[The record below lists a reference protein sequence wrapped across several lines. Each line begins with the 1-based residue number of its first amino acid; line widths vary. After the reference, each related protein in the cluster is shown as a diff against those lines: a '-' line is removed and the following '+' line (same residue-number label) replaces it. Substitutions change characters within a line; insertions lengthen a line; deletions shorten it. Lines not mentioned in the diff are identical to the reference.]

1 MTGLIV
7 HEWIAPHGGSEN
19 VLEQMVAAF
28 PDARLHAL
36 WNDAPERF
44 PHATESWLARTPL
57 RRSKA
62 AALPLL
68 PATWRRTN
76 SADADWVLVSSHL
89 FAHHVGGPVRP
100 DGPPKFVYVH
110 TPARYVW
117 TPEDDARGRH
127 PVARLL
133 APSLRRLD
141 RRRAGEGAHFA
152 ANSAFVQERIAQT
165 WQQEADVI
173 HPPVRVE
180 RLQSVPSWAD
190 TLGAEDAAALAALP
204 AEFVPTDYVL
214 GASRFV
220 DYKRLDLAVRTGEA
234 LGLPVVLAGAGP
246 QRAELAALADAA
258 TVPVTIVDRPSDA
271 LLYALLQ
278 RARLFVFPPVEDFG
292 IMPVEAMALGTPVLV
307 NARGGARESVEAL
320 GGGAVFESTDPAEL
334 ARAADTAMR
343 VDAAAA
349 ARAAAPLFGEAAFRT
364 RLSAWMS
371 SHGTETAPR

>member
-62 AALPLL
+62 ASLPLL
-68 PATWRRTN
+68 PATWRRT
-76 SADADWVLVSSHL
+76 STADADWVLVSSHL
-89 FAHHVGGPVRP
+89 FAHHVGGAVRP
-100 DGPPKFVYVH
+100 AGPAKFVYVH
-110 TPARYVW
+110 TPARYLW
-117 TPEDDARGRH
+117 TPDDDARGRH

-141 RRRAGEGAHFA
+141 RRRAGEGARFA
-152 ANSAFVQERIAQT
+152 ANSAFVRERIAQT

-190 TLGAEDAAALAALP
+190 TLDAEDAAALAALP
-204 AEFVPTDYVL
+204 ADFVL

-234 LGLPVVLAGAGP
+234 LGSPVVLAGAGP

-258 TVPVTIVDRPSDA
+258 TVAVTIVDRPSDA

-320 GGGAVFESTDPAEL
+320 VGGAVFESTDATEL
-334 ARAADTAMR
+334 ARAAEIAMQ

-349 ARAAAPLFGEAAFRT
+349 ARAAGPLFGEAAFRT
-364 RLSAWMS
+364 RLTAWMT
-371 SHGTETAPR
+371 SHGADTAPR

>member
-62 AALPLL
+62 ASLPLL

-76 SADADWVLVSSHL
+76 TADADWVLVSSHL

-100 DGPPKFVYVH
+100 EGPPKFVYVH

-141 RRRAGEGAHFA
+141 RRRAAEGARFA
-152 ANSAFVQERIAQT
+152 ANSAFVRERIAQT

-180 RLQSVPSWAD
+180 RLQSVPTWAD
-190 TLGAEDAAALAALP
+190 TLDAVDAAALAALP
-204 AEFVPTDYVL
+204 VEFVL

-234 LGLPVVLAGAGP
+234 LGVPVVLAGAGP
-246 QRAELAALADAA
+246 QRAELAALAEAA

-278 RARLFVFPPVEDFG
+278 QARLFVFPPVEDFG

-320 GGGAVFESTDPAEL
+320 AGGAVFESADPAEL
-334 ARAADTAMR
+334 ARAADTALL

-349 ARAAAPLFGEAAFRT
+349 ARAAGPLFGEAAFRT
-364 RLSAWMS
+364 RLTAWMT
-371 SHGTETAPR
+371 SHGADTAPR

>member
-1 MTGLIV
+1 MSGLIV

-28 PDARLHAL
+28 PDARLHGL

-68 PATWRRTN
+68 PATWRRTRT
-76 SADADWVLVSSHL
+76 ADADWVLVSSHL

-100 DGPPKFVYVH
+100 GGPPKFVYVH
-110 TPARYVW
+110 TPARYIW
-117 TPEDDARGRH
+117 TPEDDARGNH
-127 PVARLL
+127 PIARLL
-133 APSLRRLD
+133 APGLRRLD
-141 RRRAGEGAHFA
+141 RRRAAEGARFA
-152 ANSAFVQERIAQT
+152 ANSEFVRERIAAT
-165 WQQEADVI
+165 WGQEADVI

-180 RLQSVPSWAD
+180 LLQAVPSWAD
-190 TLGAEDAAALAALP
+190 TLDAADAAALAALP
-204 AEFVPTDYVL
+204 GDVARGEFVL

-246 QRAELAALADAA
+246 QRADLAALAEVA

-271 LLYALLQ
+271 LLFALLQ
-278 RARLFVFPPVEDFG
+278 RASLFVFAPVEDFG

-320 GGGAVFESTDPAEL
+320 GGGTVFEAADAAEL
-334 ARAADTAMR
+334 GRAAERAMSA
-343 VDAAAA
+343 DAAAA
-349 ARAAAPLFGEAAFRT
+349 ARAAHALFGEAAFRD
-364 RLSAWMS
+364 RLTAWMA
-371 SHGTETAPR
+371 SHGADTAPR